1 MTAQLSRL
9 DGEFAATMIEVEQLY
24 EKFPK
29 QEKIRI
35 QQWSKKLCQVTTNPA
50 WKRNR
55 NTYAEILLEMV
66 YNSNLEEPFNKIPP
80 EGALPII
87 NRANVS
93 AMQFVFVHKKKENP
107 WNGRRFSTPK
117 RQLSGSLDP
126 PKAELTPISATP
138 RGNRLPEQAERS
150 KPVPI
155 EPPVLYEANKAP
167 VMKIAMRGNDEAA
180 GLKARLEIAMKNEEY
195 LRQELLVTRI

>member
-1 MTAQLSRL
+1 
-9 DGEFAATMIEVEQLY
+9 MIEVEQLY

-29 QEKIRI
+29 LEKIRI

-66 YNSNLEEPFNKIPP
+66 YNNNLEEPFNKIPP
-80 EGALPII
+80 EGPLPII

-93 AMQFVFVHKKKENP
+93 ARQFAFVHKKKENP
-107 WNGRRFSTPK
+107 WNGRRFGTPK
-117 RQLSGSLDP
+117 RQVSGSLDP

-138 RGNRLPEQAERS
+138 RGNKLPEPVERS
-150 KPVPI
+150 KPIPI
-155 EPPVLYEANKAP
+155 EPPTLYEATKAP
-167 VMKIAMRGNDEAA
+167 ALKVAMRGTEEVA
-180 GLKARLEIAMKNEEY
+180 GLKARLDIAMKNEEY
-195 LRQELLVTRI
+195 LRGELLVPHK